1 MLMWSRAGGV
11 RGHKA
16 RGFTLL
22 ELMTAVVLTALL
34 ATIAAA
40 AYRSSILKAQTAQA
54 VSDIGRI
61 ALELERYRLAHEGS
75 TPDTLAQ
82 LGMPV
87 PVDPWNRPYEYLN
100 FSTLPPGSQGL
111 MRKDRNL
118 VPINTE
124 YDLYSRGPDG
134 DTRPPLTARPSRD
147 DIVRAND
154 GGFIGKAS
162 DY

>member
-1 MLMWSRAGGV
+1 MPMWSRAGGI
-11 RGHKA
+11 RGYRA
-16 RGFTLL
+16 RAFTLL
-22 ELMTAVVLTALL
+22 ELMTAVVLTAVL
-34 ATIAAA
+34 ASIAVA

-54 VSDIGRI
+54 ISDIGRI
-61 ALELERYRLAHEGS
+61 ALEVERYRVAHEGS
-75 TPDTLAQ
+75 IPDTLAQ
-82 LGMPV
+82 LGLPV
-87 PVDPWNRPYEYLN
+87 PLDPWKRPYAFLN
-100 FSTLPPGSQGL
+100 FSTLPPGGQAL

-124 YDLYSRGPDG
+124 YDLYSVGPDG
-134 DTRPPLTARPSRD
+134 DTRPPLTASPSRD